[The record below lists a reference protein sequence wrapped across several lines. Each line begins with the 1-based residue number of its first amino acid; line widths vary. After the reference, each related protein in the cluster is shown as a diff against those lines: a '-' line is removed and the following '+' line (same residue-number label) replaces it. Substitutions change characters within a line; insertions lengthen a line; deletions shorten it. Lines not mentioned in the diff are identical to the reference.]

1 MYTPRVLGS
10 YTKNVMPAGFV
21 RSGFASL
28 LGAGVLVA
36 CGPKTTSSEIDL
48 TRSARGDVVEPARS
62 IDREHRVPAF
72 RVHTVAGDV
81 VDSEAFIGQRAFML
95 VYFATWCEVCRMKL
109 PMVSFVLD
117 RYAVDLEV
125 FGVVMDD
132 QSTWHDVPTYL
143 ERYDID
149 YELIRA
155 EQFPRFA
162 AAFSP
167 SGLVPAVTVVDK
179 NGYVLAYQHGYSRRH
194 LESLIHAVTAAE
206 ESR

>member
-1 MYTPRVLGS
+1 MTG
-10 YTKNVMPAGFV
+10 
-21 RSGFASL
+21 L
-28 LGAGVLVA
+28 LGAACLFA
-36 CGPKTTSSEIDL
+36 CGPKTAATEIDL
-48 TRSARGDVVEPARS
+48 TGSAPEDVLEPERS
-62 IDREHRVPAF
+62 IDREHPVPAF

-81 VDSEAFIGQRAFML
+81 FDSEEFIGKRAFML

-109 PMVSFVLD
+109 PMVRFVLA
-117 RYAVDLEV
+117 RYAADLEV

-132 QSTWHDVPTYL
+132 EHTWHDVPTYL

-179 NGYVLAYQHGYSRRH
+179 NGYVLEYQHGYSRTH
-194 LESLIHAVTAAE
+194 LNGLIRAVTVAE

>member
-1 MYTPRVLGS
+1 
-10 YTKNVMPAGFV
+10 MPARLACF
-21 RSGFASL
+21 RFAGL
-28 LGAGVLVA
+28 FGAGCLFA
-36 CGPKTTSSEIDL
+36 CGPKLAASEIDL
-48 TRSARGDVVEPARS
+48 TGTAEGDVVEPARS
-62 IDREHRVPAF
+62 IDREHPVPAF
-72 RVHTVAGDV
+72 RVHTVAGGV
-81 VDSEAFIGQRAFML
+81 FDSEEFIGKRPFML

-109 PMVSFVLD
+109 PMVRFVLD
-117 RYAVDLEV
+117 RYATDLEV

-143 ERYDID
+143 ERYDMD

-179 NGYVLAYQHGYSRRH
+179 NGYVLAYQHGYSRSH
-194 LESLIHAVTAAE
+194 LSSLIHAVTVAE

>member
-1 MYTPRVLGS
+1 
-10 YTKNVMPAGFV
+10 MPAGFA
-21 RSGFASL
+21 RFRFAGL
-28 LGAGVLVA
+28 FGAGCLFA
-36 CGPKTTSSEIDL
+36 CGPKLAASEIDL
-48 TRSARGDVVEPARS
+48 TGAAEGDVVEPARS
-62 IDREHRVPAF
+62 IDREHPVPAF

-81 VDSEAFIGQRAFML
+81 FDSEEFIGKRAFML

-109 PMVSFVLD
+109 PMIRFVLD
-117 RYAVDLEV
+117 RYATDLEV

-179 NGYVLAYQHGYSRRH
+179 NGHVLEYQHGYARSH
-194 LESLIHAVTAAE
+194 FQSLIHAVTVAE
-206 ESR
+206 KSR

>member
-1 MYTPRVLGS
+1 MLGVARRS
-10 YTKNVMPAGFV
+10 RFAG
-21 RSGFASL
+21 L
-28 LGAGVLVA
+28 LGAGFLVA
-36 CGPKTTSSEIDL
+36 CGPKATSSEIDL
-48 TRSARGDVVEPARS
+48 TSPAGNDIVEPAHS
-62 IDREHRVPAF
+62 IDREHPVPAF
-72 RVHTVAGDV
+72 RVRTLAGDV
-81 VDSEAFIGQRAFML
+81 FDSEAFIGKRAFML

-109 PMVSFVLD
+109 PMVRFVLE
-117 RYAVDLEV
+117 RYGADLDV

-132 QSTWHDVPTYL
+132 ESTWHDVPTYL

-179 NGYVLAYQHGYSRRH
+179 NGYVLAYQHGYSRSH
-194 LESLIHAVTAAE
+194 LSSLIHAVTVAE